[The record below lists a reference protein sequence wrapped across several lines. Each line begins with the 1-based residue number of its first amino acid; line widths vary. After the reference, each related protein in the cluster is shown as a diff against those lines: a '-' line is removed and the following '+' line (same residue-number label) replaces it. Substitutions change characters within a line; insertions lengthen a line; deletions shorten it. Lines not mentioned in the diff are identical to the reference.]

1 MTGVKYTEVPKT
13 LGFSEE
19 MSERLIDIFESG
31 QLTNNRFTA
40 LFEKSFKEQFNLK
53 GQCIAVNGCQN
64 GLFLT
69 LVALGVHRPLL
80 PDFTFSATAHAAYYA
95 CRDFKVGDCD
105 PRTFNLEPK
114 GKPECDAIVATHIF
128 GNPCN
133 HSEIQEV
140 ANELGDLP
148 VIYDSAHAI
157 GSSYKSK
164 PIGDLGT
171 ASIFSL
177 SPTKAITSCEGG
189 VVVTSNNCLA
199 EKLKK
204 LRNYGNEPDYDC
216 KYPGLNAR
224 MSEVHAI
231 FGLESLDNFKENFR
245 KRISLV
251 QEYQSYL
258 PPEMLQQPN
267 PDGTHAYK
275 DFAILLGSKREKVC
289 KALSEHQI
297 EYRQY
302 FRPIS
307 ALSCYE
313 GWQAPQPN
321 ARAVFNSIL
330 QLPLHPNLESEDIRR
345 ICKVVLSVIGED
357 VQGRGEGYVHGLAST
372 VQHADSLNVSQ
383 GGGRGSK

>member
-1 MTGVKYTEVPKT
+1 MTPVKYTEVPKT

-31 QLTNNRFTA
+31 QLTNNKWTKK
-40 LFEKSFKEQFNLK
+40 FEDSFKEQFDLK

-64 GLFLT
+64 GLFLV
-69 LVALGVHRPLL
+69 LVALGIHRPLL
-80 PDFTFSATAHAAYYA
+80 PDFTFCSTAHAAYYA
-95 CRDFKVGDCD
+95 SRDFKVGDCD
-105 PRTFNLEPK
+105 SKSFNLEAK
-114 GKPECDAIVATHIF
+114 GRPECDAILATHIF
-128 GNPCN
+128 GNPANC
-133 HSEIQEV
+133 QELQET
-140 ANELGDLP
+140 ADELQVP
-148 VIYDSAHAI
+148 VIYDAAHAI
-157 GSSYKSK
+157 GARYNGNA
-164 PIGDLGT
+164 IGDMGI
-171 ASIFSL
+171 ASVFSL
-177 SPTKAITSCEGG
+177 SPTKQVVASEGG
-189 VVVTSNNCLA
+189 VIVTSNNCLA

-204 LRNYGNEPDYDC
+204 LRNYGNEPDYDV
-216 KYPGLNAR
+216 KLEGLNAR
-224 MSEVHAI
+224 MSELHAI
-231 FGLESLDNFKENFR
+231 IGLESLHTFNRNFA

-289 KALSEHQI
+289 KALSEKQI

-330 QLPLHPNLESEDIRR
+330 QLPLHPNLESDDIRR
-345 ICKVVLSVIGED
+345 ICKVVMSVIGED

-372 VQHADSLNVSQ
+372 VQHADSLDVSQ

>member
-1 MTGVKYTEVPKT
+1 VTPNKIRYTEPAD
-13 LGFSEE
+13 LDCSI
-19 MSERLIDIFESG
+19 SLIARLHDILETKEY
-31 QLTNNRFTA
+31 TNNKWT
-40 LFEKSFKEQFNLK
+40 LKFENSFRETFNLK

-105 PRTFNLEPK
+105 PGTFNLEPK
-114 GKPECDAIVATHIF
+114 GKPECDAIMATHIF
-128 GNPCN
+128 GNPAA
-133 HSEIQEV
+133 SSQIQEV
-140 ANELGDLP
+140 ADELGNLP
-148 VIYDSAHAI
+148 VIYDAAHAI
-157 GSSYKSK
+157 GATYKGTS
-164 PIGDLGT
+164 IGDLGT
-171 ASIFSL
+171 ASVFSL
-177 SPTKAITSCEGG
+177 SPTKALTACEGG
-189 VVVTSNNCLA
+189 MIVTQNQCLA
-199 EKLKK
+199 DKLKK

-216 KYPGLNAR
+216 KYPGNNGRL
-224 MSEVHAI
+224 SELHSI
-231 FGLESLDNFKENFR
+231 IGLESLDNFKENFR
-245 KRISLV
+245 KRISLAE
-251 QEYQSYL
+251 EYQSYL

-321 ARAVFNSIL
+321 ARRVYESIL
-330 QLPLHPNLESEDIRR
+330 QLPIHPNLETEDIRR
-345 ICKVVLSVIGED
+345 ICRVVMSAIGVTEPPQRPHVTLSRPSVLEGVKV
-357 VQGRGEGYVHGLAST
+357 
-372 VQHADSLNVSQ
+372 N
-383 GGGRGSK
+383 SKS

>member
-1 MTGVKYTEVPKT
+1 MTPTKYTEVPKT
-13 LGFSEE
+13 LGLSEE

-31 QLTNNRFTA
+31 QLTNNKFTA
-40 LFEKSFKEQFNLK
+40 QFEQAFKEAFNLK

-95 CRDFKVGDCD
+95 SRDFKVGDCD
-105 PRTFNLEPK
+105 PQSFNLDLR
-114 GKPECDAIVATHIF
+114 GRAISECDAIVATHIF
-128 GNPCN
+128 GNPCD
-133 HSEIQEV
+133 HDTLKER
-140 ANELGDLP
+140 ADELGVPL
-148 VIYDSAHAI
+148 IYDSAHAI

-251 QEYQSYL
+251 EEYQSFL
-258 PPEMLQQPN
+258 PPEMLQSTTV
-267 PDGTHAYK
+267 GATHAFK

-321 ARAVFNSIL
+321 ARRVYESIL
-330 QLPLHPNLESEDIRR
+330 QLPIHPNLETEDIRR
-345 ICKVVLSVIGED
+345 ICRVVMSAIGVTEPPQRPHVTLSRPSVLEGVKV
-357 VQGRGEGYVHGLAST
+357 
-372 VQHADSLNVSQ
+372 N
-383 GGGRGSK
+383 SKS